1 VTRFADREREELLNR
16 SWRSYKFDRIDGK
29 NTTIVF
35 SASPC
40 DTNPSQYG
48 WQEQLMA
55 VTATIS
61 HLARHPSVATL
72 RTLIWIEE
80 LHFQGWGC
88 SECAWVLNALGPEG
102 GTLLEEMGENYQR
115 LRDKEF
121 AAHVCVEHPGAK
133 LTKTE

>member
-1 VTRFADREREELLNR
+1 MN
-16 SWRSYKFDRIDGK
+16 S
-29 NTTIVF
+29 TIVF
-35 SASPC
+35 SADPS
-40 DTNPSQYG
+40 DTNPRQYG

-80 LHFQGWGC
+80 LRFQGWGC
-88 SECAWVLNALGPEG
+88 SECAWVFRAQGPPDG
-102 GTLLEEMGENYQR
+102 SSIEEMGGDYER

-121 AAHVCVEHPGAK
+121 AAHACVEHPRAK
-133 LTKTE
+133 LTKAK